1 MITHHCRSQEHPHL
15 LAVSDLHIAHQGNAD
30 IVSRLR
36 PAHPG
41 DWLLVAGDVAEESR
55 VVLDVLAELRQRFA
69 RVIWVPGNH
78 ELWAHPLDPDDRRRL
93 ERYEHLVQGYRH
105 RDILTPEHPYPTWQ
119 GTEQQSAVVSCLL
132 LYDFTFRGE
141 GQHGGRAGPRLGGGA
156 RLRGRLPA
164 ASGPVSVSG
173 RLESGTGA
181 SHRGETEPVARGPAD
196 HPAQPLPGIAMTRAR
211 YGVFQ
216 QIDTVSKYITL
227 PGIATTR
234 ARYGVRTPIPLVRGP
249 RRPSHGSSGSRSRPS
264 CTAICTCRPPHAKAT
279 SPSRRCRAV
288 IHANVMVP
296 DTRPRRSPAAADPIR
311 TTSIVASTGPAERS
325 HRPLSPAGA
334 RKARPCA

>member
-15 LAVSDLHIAHQGNAD
+15 LAVSDLHVAHQGNAD

-36 PAHPG
+36 SAHPG

-78 ELWAHPLDPDDRRRL
+78 ELWTHPLDRDDRRGL
-93 ERYEHLVQGYRH
+93 ERYERLVQGCRH
-105 RDILTPEHPYPTWQ
+105 RDVPTPEDPYPTWQ
-119 GTEQQSAVVSCLL
+119 GTEQQFAVVPCLL

-141 GQHGGRAGPRLGGGA
+141 GQRGGRAGPRPGGGA

-164 ASGPVSVSG
+164 ASGPVSVG
-173 RLESGTGA
+173 DRLESGTGA

-196 HPAQPLPGIAMTRAR
+196 HPAQPLPGIATA
-211 YGVFQ
+211 
-216 QIDTVSKYITL
+216 
-227 PGIATTR
+227 R
-234 ARYGVRTPIPLVRGP
+234 ARYGVRTPTPLVRGP

-296 DTRPRRSPAAADPIR
+296 DTRPGRSPAAADPIR
-311 TTSIVASTGPAERS
+311 TTSIVASTGPTERS